1 MKFPFL
7 VLQKYNIF
15 EYEQPY
21 FKKNYKK
28 RDAANH
34 IPKTLS
40 LNYLNPLSQV

>member
-28 RDAANH
+28 KGCGEPH
-34 IPKTLS
+34 P
-40 LNYLNPLSQV
+40 